1 MKKLSKEELFEDFV
15 RRSILGFQNIEMVF
29 GIDEL
34 CAEATGVNWTADES
48 DPETIEAAKHYMRNE
63 EGWRWLSEAYDYA
76 FDGILGADN
85 PEDIVTSAAEIISH
99 LDTYNT
105 KPSPEWANFL
115 ARVDGRFSLDNFK
128 TVSIETLALLASVDI
143 RTVRNAISAGE
154 LTSQKMGSN
163 VYIDNASARNW
174 LSGRRSFRPT
184 QMEFVGIERFTSISS
199 PAEFGSFLSVQRK
212 KLGTEIDDKKLV
224 LFHPLIDSKAI
235 KEIEMGMFKLP
246 LDTVTPLSDFYQIDR
261 NDFLVTIMKVFYG
274 DQYRALAE
282 TLSTENSES
291 TDDQ

>member
-15 RRSILGFQNIEMVF
+15 RTSVQVFQNMEMVF
-29 GIDEL
+29 GIAEL

-76 FDGILGADN
+76 FDGILGAER
-85 PEDIVTSAAEIISH
+85 PEDLVTSAAEIISH

-105 KPSPEWANFL
+105 KPSPVWANFV

-128 TVSIETLALLASVDI
+128 TVSIETLALMASVDI

-184 QMEFVGIERFTSISS
+184 QMKCVGVGGTSISS

-212 KLGTEIDDKKLV
+212 KLGTEIDDKKLA
-224 LFHPLIDSKAI
+224 LFHPLINSKAI

-274 DQYRALAE
+274 EQYRALVE
-282 TLSTENSES
+282 TSSTENSES

>member
-1 MKKLSKEELFEDFV
+1 VKKLSKEELFEDFV
-15 RRSILGFQNIEMVF
+15 RTSIQVFQKLELVF
-29 GIDEL
+29 EAPICNVVTGID
-34 CAEATGVNWTADES
+34 WDADES

-63 EGWRWLSEAYDYA
+63 GGWRWLAEAYDYA
-76 FDGILGADN
+76 FDGILGAER
-85 PEDIVTSAAEIISH
+85 PEDLVTSAAEIISH
-99 LDTYNT
+99 LDTYKT
-105 KPSPEWANFL
+105 KPSPEWANFV
-115 ARVDGRFSLDNFK
+115 ARVDARFSLDNLK

-184 QMEFVGIERFTSISS
+184 QMKFVGIDVTSISS

-212 KLGTEIDDKKLV
+212 KLGTEMDDKKLA
-224 LFHPLIDSKAI
+224 LFHPLINSKAI

-261 NDFLVTIMKVFYG
+261 KDFLVTIMKVFYG
-274 DQYRALAE
+274 EQYRALTE
-282 TLSTENSES
+282 TLSTEN

>member
-29 GIDEL
+29 GIAEL

-63 EGWRWLSEAYDYA
+63 EGWRWLDEAYDYA
-76 FDGILGADN
+76 FDGIIGAER
-85 PEDIVTSAAEIISH
+85 PEDLVTSAAEIISH

-184 QMEFVGIERFTSISS
+184 QMKFVGIDVTSISS

-212 KLGTEIDDKKLV
+212 KLGTEIDDKKLM

-261 NDFLVTIMKVFYG
+261 DDFLVTIMKVFYR

-282 TLSTENSES
+282 TFSTENSES

>member
-1 MKKLSKEELFEDFV
+1 VKKLSKEELFEDFV
-15 RRSILGFQNIEMVF
+15 RTSVQVFQNIEMVF
-29 GIDEL
+29 GIGVCE
-34 CAEATGVNWTADES
+34 EATGVNWTADENE
-48 DPETIEAAKHYMRNE
+48 PETIEAAEHYMRGM
-63 EGWRWLSEAYDYA
+63 EGWRWLSAAYDYA
-76 FDGILGADN
+76 FDGILGAEG
-85 PEDIVTSAAEIISH
+85 PEDLVTSAAEIISH

-105 KPSPEWANFL
+105 KPSPEWANFV
-115 ARVDGRFSLDNFK
+115 ARGNGRFSLDNFE
-128 TVSIETLALLASVDI
+128 TVSIGTLALLASVDI

-184 QMEFVGIERFTSISS
+184 QMKVVGIESVTSISS
-199 PAEFGSFLSVQRK
+199 PAEFGWFLSAQRQ
-212 KLGTEIDDKKLV
+212 KLGNEIDDKKLV

-235 KEIEMGMFKLP
+235 KEIEMGVFKLP

-274 DQYRALAE
+274 EQYRALAE

>member
-1 MKKLSKEELFEDFV
+1 VKKLSKEELFEDFV
-15 RRSILGFQNIEMVF
+15 RTSVQVFQNIEMVF
-29 GIDEL
+29 GIVVCE
-34 CAEATGVNWTADES
+34 EATGVNWDANENE
-48 DPETIEAAKHYMRNE
+48 PETIEAAKHYMRGG

-76 FDGILGADN
+76 FDGVLGAER
-85 PEDIVTSAAEIISH
+85 PEDLVTSVADIISH
-99 LDTYNT
+99 LDTFNT

-115 ARVDGRFSLDNFK
+115 ARGDGRFSLDNFK

-184 QMEFVGIERFTSISS
+184 QMKFVGIGRFTSISS
-199 PAEFGSFLSVQRK
+199 PAEFGSFLSAQRK

-261 NDFLVTIMKVFYG
+261 KDFLVTIMKVFYG

>member
-1 MKKLSKEELFEDFV
+1 VKKLSKEELFEDFV
-15 RRSILGFQNIEMVF
+15 RTSVQVFQNIEMVF
-29 GIDEL
+29 GVPV
-34 CAEATGVNWTADES
+34 CNEATGIDWDADES
-48 DPETIEAAKHYMRNE
+48 DPETIEAAKHYMRGM

-76 FDGILGADN
+76 FDGILGAER
-85 PEDIVTSAAEIISH
+85 PEDLVTSAAEIISH
-99 LDTYNT
+99 LDTHNT
-105 KPSPEWANFL
+105 KPSPEWANFV
-115 ARVDGRFSLDNFK
+115 ARGDGRFSLDNFK

-154 LTSQKMGSN
+154 LTSQKTGSN

-184 QMEFVGIERFTSISS
+184 QMKVVGIESVTSISS
-199 PAEFGSFLSVQRK
+199 PAEFGSFLSAQRK

-235 KEIEMGMFKLP
+235 KEIEMGVFKLP

>member
-1 MKKLSKEELFEDFV
+1 VKKLSKEELFEDFV
-15 RRSILGFQNIEMVF
+15 RTSVQVFQNMEMVF
-29 GIDEL
+29 GIAEL

-76 FDGILGADN
+76 FDGILGAER
-85 PEDIVTSAAEIISH
+85 PEDLVTSAAEIISH

-105 KPSPEWANFL
+105 KPSPVWANFV

-128 TVSIETLALLASVDI
+128 TVSIETLALMASVDI

-184 QMEFVGIERFTSISS
+184 QMKFVGVGVTSISS

-212 KLGTEIDDKKLV
+212 KLGTEIDDKKLA
-224 LFHPLIDSKAI
+224 LFHPLINSKAI

-261 NDFLVTIMKVFYG
+261 NDFLVTIMKVFYR

-282 TLSTENSES
+282 TSSTENSES